1 MALQKT
7 ADLGGLFPHDKVFS
21 FVAKIVCLSKQ
32 VSYVSSSKSLLYCIA
47 QVGTYTIQSYGLKH
61 KRTIL
66 KNNISIGNSKALE
79 RKDLID
85 KLSTE
90 NVPLFLFCLETLL
103 LWQKEAEVEL
113 ISVFEGEPCSDT
125 HSLVIFVL
133 TTALSNS

>member
-32 VSYVSSSKSLLYCIA
+32 VSYVSSSKSLLYCMA
-47 QVGTYTIQSYGLKH
+47 QVGTYTIQSYALKY

-79 RKDLID
+79 VGRI
-85 KLSTE
+85 
-90 NVPLFLFCLETLL
+90 
-103 LWQKEAEVEL
+103 
-113 ISVFEGEPCSDT
+113 
-125 HSLVIFVL
+125 
-133 TTALSNS
+133 